1 MKSQVDDPC
10 PEVIPN
16 QWELPQERQ
25 PLPAV
30 YIMIQHA
37 PFVNIPDL
45 LIDCFPADCIRLFHY
60 TGAGMVSGASF
71 IMAVSIPDYLQYLI

>member
-1 MKSQVDDPC
+1 
-10 PEVIPN
+10 
-16 QWELPQERQ
+16 
-25 PLPAV
+25 
-30 YIMIQHA
+30 MIQHA

-45 LIDCFPADCIRLFHY
+45 LIDCFPADFIRLFHY